1 MKNIRSM
8 ATVATV
14 SLLSVLPFAAQ
25 GQTAQQTEIEEVL
38 VSASLL
44 PISASRSAN
53 AITVIDSK
61 QLKNRAALS
70 VSDLLRDVPG
80 LAVSRSGVQGSAT
93 QIRVRGAEA
102 NHLLVLIDGV
112 EANDPSQSD
121 ELNWGTLSAA
131 DIERIEV
138 IRGPQSS
145 LRGSDAMAG
154 VVNIVTR
161 RADRPL
167 SVNLF
172 SETGSFGTYH
182 SGLSIGS
189 KQGDFDGR
197 LSVNHIE
204 TEGEN
209 ISRTGSEKDG
219 YRNTN
224 INLNAGWTVSD
235 ELRLSVAARQSDGM
249 NEFDA
254 DGDFDGL
261 VDDQEKVSEFRNST
275 MRIQGDYVSADGRF
289 QHKLVIAQSNNDNEA
304 FDTGVLGTYTSST
317 KYQYQYVGSAFW
329 DESSQRLSVL
339 AEREEEDFQQRGAID
354 DYGIYGIYD
363 PNQDRER
370 NTDSIAIEY
379 RNDISDALSLAAS
392 ARYDDNS
399 EFDSA
404 NTVRVEAVYQLN
416 DGTRLRSAYG
426 TAIKN
431 PTFTERFGF
440 YTNFIGNPSL
450 EPEESTSW
458 ELGIDQM
465 LFDNSLTLSATLF
478 DTELKNE
485 INGSAVDPVTF
496 GYTAVNKEG
505 KSQRQGV
512 ELTAIGTL
520 TNSLS
525 LNAAYTYTDSVEWD
539 DETGVYID
547 EVRRARHMASLNLS
561 WQAMD
566 NLHINTNVQRNG
578 SQTDV
583 VFPDIVALDSY
594 TLVNLNANFS
604 ATEKLDVYL
613 RLDNL
618 FDESYEEVFSYQ
630 TLGFGAS
637 LGVRFSL

>member
-172 SETGSFGTYH
+172 SETGSFGTYN

-317 KYQYQYVGSAFW
+317 KDQYQYVGSAFW

-539 DETGVYID
+539 DEAGVYID

-566 NLHINTNVQRNG
+566 NLHINTNVQHNG

>member
-138 IRGPQSS
+138 IRGPQTS

-566 NLHINTNVQRNG
+566 NLHINTNVQHNG

>member
-566 NLHINTNVQRNG
+566 NLHINTNVQHNG

>member
-1 MKNIRSM
+1 MNNIRSM

-539 DETGVYID
+539 DEAGVYID

-566 NLHINTNVQRNG
+566 NLHINTNVQHNG

>member
-1 MKNIRSM
+1 MKNIYSM

-14 SLLSVLPFAAQ
+14 SLLCALPFAVQ
-25 GQTAQQTEIEEVL
+25 GQTAQKTEIEEVL
-38 VSASLL
+38 VSASLI
-44 PISASRSAN
+44 PIAASRSAN
-53 AITVIDSK
+53 AITVIDSEH
-61 QLKNRAALS
+61 LKNRAALS

-131 DIERIEV
+131 DIQRIEV
-138 IRGPQSS
+138 IRGPQSAM
-145 LRGSDAMAG
+145 RGSDAMAG
-154 VVNIVTR
+154 VVNIITR
-161 RADRPL
+161 RADQL
-167 SVNLF
+167 LNAGLF
-172 SETGSFGTYH
+172 TEIGSFGTH
-182 SGLSIGS
+182 NSGFSIGS

-197 LSVNHIE
+197 LGVNHIE

-209 ISRTGSEKDG
+209 ISRTGTEKDG
-219 YRNTN
+219 YKNTN
-224 INLNAGWTVSD
+224 VNLNAGWTVND
-235 ELRLSVAARQSDGM
+235 ELRLSFVARQSDGM
-249 NEFDA
+249 NEFDS
-254 DGDFDGL
+254 DMDFDGV
-261 VDDQEKVSEFRNST
+261 VDDQDMVSEFRNST
-275 MRIQGDYVSADGRF
+275 MRVQGDYVSADGRF
-289 QHKLVIAQSNNDNEA
+289 QQKLVIAQSNNDNEA

-317 KYQYQYVGSAFW
+317 KDQYQYTGSVFW
-329 DESSQRLSVL
+329 NESSQRLSVL
-339 AEREEEDFQQRGAID
+339 AEREEEDFQQRGAIN
-354 DYGIYGIYD
+354 DYGIFGVYD
-363 PNQDRER
+363 PNQDRKR
-370 NTDSIAIEY
+370 DTDSIAIEY
-379 RNDISDALSLAAS
+379 RGDVSDRLSLAAS

-404 NTVRVEAVYQLN
+404 NTFRVEAVYQLN

-440 YTNFIGNPSL
+440 YTNFIGNPNL
-450 EPEESTSW
+450 EPEESASW

-478 DTELKNE
+478 DTELEHE
-485 INGSAVDPVTF
+485 INGSALDPVTF
-496 GYTAVNKEG
+496 GYTAINKEG

-520 TNSLS
+520 SSRLS

-539 DETGVYID
+539 AENAVYID
-547 EVRRARHMASLNLS
+547 EVRRARHIASLNLA

-566 NLHINTNVQRNG
+566 SLHINANVQHNG

-583 VFPDIVALDSY
+583 VFPNIVDLDSY
-594 TLVNLNANFS
+594 TVVNLNVNFS
-604 ATEKLDVYL
+604 ATKKLDVYL

-618 FDESYEEVFSYQ
+618 FDEDYEEVFSYQ

>member
-496 GYTAVNKEG
+496 GYTAVNKQG

-566 NLHINTNVQRNG
+566 NLHINTNVQHNG

>member
-1 MKNIRSM
+1 M

-566 NLHINTNVQRNG
+566 NLHINTNVQHNG